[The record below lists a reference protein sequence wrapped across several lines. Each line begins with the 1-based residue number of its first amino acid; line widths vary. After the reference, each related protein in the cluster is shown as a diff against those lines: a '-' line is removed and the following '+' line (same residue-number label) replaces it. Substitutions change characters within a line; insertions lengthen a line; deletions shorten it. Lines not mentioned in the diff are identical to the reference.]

1 MKNKNIILESL
12 SFNSRELSN
21 KNRINSSLNN
31 ISKQLKNISLT
42 DVNILTFK
50 YKNKKTNSTNKI
62 TSVNKNSHNNIY
74 SNKSYK
80 YKTVFLLKH
89 KPYINQSYELDND
102 LKIVNSDSFF
112 ILNSA
117 DINID
122 GKLNLKKKNLILKEN
137 LKFLLDKVK
146 KYKNQEQNNSEIE
159 EYKVQ
164 IEYYM
169 NELDKYHKEITIL
182 KEKYLAVIKEN
193 DELKRYI
200 NFELNKLNNSI
211 LTSPV
216 CNTEKNKS
224 SLNTINKSKNLKSLK
239 YLNFNIKEY
248 LERNKKINLNKR
260 QLNSITSRSIFKS
273 KKKISNHLQTED
285 KQIKKISSINITR
298 NINSNNNFDINDF
311 KKLKKINTNRERNNK
326 DILENQKRN
335 LKNDI
340 NQTFFKIMGNKTNF
354 DENRKRTIKKIL
366 SKCRIVQDSV
376 KDKKIYINKSIN
388 LSKDSLISKYTSNN
402 SLSRKKIYLNKYN
415 NYIYFNNHTFNE
427 N

>member
-1 MKNKNIILESL
+1 MKNKKIILESL

-80 YKTVFLLKH
+80 YKKLFLLKH
-89 KPYINQSYELDND
+89 KPYINHSYELDND

-122 GKLNLKKKNLILKEN
+122 SKLNLKKKNLILKEN

-273 KKKISNHLQTED
+273 KKKISNHLKTED

-340 NQTFFKIMGNKTNF
+340 NQTFFKIIGNKTNF
-354 DENRKRTIKKIL
+354 DKNRKRTIKKIL
-366 SKCRIVQDSV
+366 SKCRIVKDSV

>member
-1 MKNKNIILESL
+1 MKNKKIILESL

-62 TSVNKNSHNNIY
+62 TSVNKNSHNSIY
-74 SNKSYK
+74 FNKSYK

-89 KPYINQSYELDND
+89 KPYINHSYELDND

-117 DINID
+117 GKNIES
-122 GKLNLKKKNLILKEN
+122 KLNLKKKNLILKEN

-260 QLNSITSRSIFKS
+260 QLNSITSKSIFKS
-273 KKKISNHLQTED
+273 KKKISNHLKTED

-298 NINSNNNFDINDF
+298 NKNSNNNFDINDF

-340 NQTFFKIMGNKTNF
+340 NQTFFKIIGNKTNF
-354 DENRKRTIKKIL
+354 DKNRKRTIKKIL
-366 SKCRIVQDSV
+366 SKCRIVKDSV
-376 KDKKIYINKSIN
+376 KDNKIYINKSIN

>member
-1 MKNKNIILESL
+1 MKNKKIILESL

-74 SNKSYK
+74 FNKSYK

-239 YLNFNIKEY
+239 YLNFSIKEY

-260 QLNSITSRSIFKS
+260 QLNSITSKSIFKS
-273 KKKISNHLQTED
+273 KKKISNHLKTED

-340 NQTFFKIMGNKTNF
+340 NQTFFKIIGNKTNF
-354 DENRKRTIKKIL
+354 DKNRKRTIKKIL
-366 SKCRIVQDSV
+366 CKCRIVKDSV

>member
-50 YKNKKTNSTNKI
+50 YKNKKTNSSNKI

-80 YKTVFLLKH
+80 YKTEFLLKH
-89 KPYINQSYELDND
+89 KPYINHSYELDND

-122 GKLNLKKKNLILKEN
+122 SKLNLKKKNLILKEN

-200 NFELNKLNNSI
+200 NFELNKLNNSL

-248 LERNKKINLNKR
+248 LERNKKINLNKN
-260 QLNSITSRSIFKS
+260 QLNSITGRNIYKS
-273 KKKISNHLQTED
+273 KKKINNNLQIED

-298 NINSNNNFDINDF
+298 NKNSNNNFDINDF
-311 KKLKKINTNRERNNK
+311 KKIKKINTNRERNNK
-326 DILENQKRN
+326 NILENQKRN
-335 LKNDI
+335 LKTDI
-340 NQTFFKIMGNKTNF
+340 
-354 DENRKRTIKKIL
+354 
-366 SKCRIVQDSV
+366 
-376 KDKKIYINKSIN
+376 Y
-388 LSKDSLISKYTSNN
+388 
-402 SLSRKKIYLNKYN
+402 
-415 NYIYFNNHTFNE
+415 
-427 N
+427 